1 MKKIVKLGLITAIS
15 LALLSGCGEPQSF
28 EEGEKAYKNK
38 DYKKAISIFG
48 DLADSGDLKAQ
59 IEIADIYYSGIRNA
73 IDIDKEKALKY
84 YEKAALQGD
93 NNSLNRITLNKSKV
107 AFDILSKKAKDGD
120 YDSLHSLMINFP
132 KESIVVLEELAN
144 KGDVK
149 TQFML
154 GDIYINGKEGIEKYL
169 DKATQ
174 WYEKSAKENDYI
186 SQFKI
191 ASKYYE
197 INAQNKYNEWLDK
210 SIYTFNEL
218 LGKNDPQTQ
227 LNLGLIILNMYLKNM
242 SSFMKENIKDSNE
255 KYLISDYYI
264 QREVLRDIINKIIP
278 NQDNLDKYAISL
290 IEKSVNQNYKD
301 SQIILIN
308 LYDNFNFSNGRY
320 YDMTKAV
327 NLYEILAKQGDMEY
341 QSILSREYI
350 KGEHV
355 KQDFEKAFEWAEKS
369 ANQGS
374 ISGQY
379 NLGVLYFNG
388 KGVEQD
394 YKKAIELFEKSAN
407 QGSTVSQNTLG
418 EIYIEG
424 KGVEVNKY
432 KAYQYWN
439 MAKDNSFKAKENIE
453 KLCSDPFNSEI
464 CKN

>member
-1 MKKIVKLGLITAIS
+1 
-15 LALLSGCGEPQSF
+15 
-28 EEGEKAYKNK
+28 
-38 DYKKAISIFG
+38 
-48 DLADSGDLKAQ
+48 
-59 IEIADIYYSGIRNA
+59 
-73 IDIDKEKALKY
+73 
-84 YEKAALQGD
+84 
-93 NNSLNRITLNKSKV
+93 
-107 AFDILSKKAKDGD
+107 
-120 YDSLHSLMINFP
+120 
-132 KESIVVLEELAN
+132 
-144 KGDVK
+144 
-149 TQFML
+149 
-154 GDIYINGKEGIEKYL
+154 
-169 DKATQ
+169 
-174 WYEKSAKENDYI
+174 
-186 SQFKI
+186 
-191 ASKYYE
+191 
-197 INAQNKYNEWLDK
+197 
-210 SIYTFNEL
+210 
-218 LGKNDPQTQ
+218 
-227 LNLGLIILNMYLKNM
+227 MYLKNM

>member
-1 MKKIVKLGLITAIS
+1 MKKIVKLSLITGIS

-154 GDIYINGKEGIEKYL
+154 GDIYINGKEGIEKNL

-197 INAQNKYNEWLDK
+197 INAKNKYSEWLDK